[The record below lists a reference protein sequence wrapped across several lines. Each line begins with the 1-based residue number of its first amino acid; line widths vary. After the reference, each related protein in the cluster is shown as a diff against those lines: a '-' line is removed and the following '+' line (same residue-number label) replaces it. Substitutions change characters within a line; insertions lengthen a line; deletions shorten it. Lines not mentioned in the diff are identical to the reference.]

1 MQPGNAGGSLGMAAP
16 LALSRREN
24 STAYLRLSLSVT
36 RRLIG
41 DKPELLD
48 RFVKGSPR
56 LGPLGLCD
64 RPFAHPPELF
74 DRLDGPKRA
83 GPRYADGPAAYEDID
98 RIRVELRKMSEGD
111 PGTPVELNI
120 QIPIVRLAVR
130 RNLFRRDRHAIDH
143 NLDEA
148 SSARDNFL
156 RARTVQSDRVADEPI
171 AVRRHNHALSD
182 GSGQL
187 RRKCDD

>member
-1 MQPGNAGGSLGMAAP
+1 MVAA

-24 STAYLRLSLSVT
+24 SAEYLRLSLSVT

-41 DKPELLD
+41 DAPELLD

-64 RPFAHPPELF
+64 RPFAHAPELF
-74 DRLDGPKRA
+74 DRLDAPKRA
-83 GPRYADGPAAYEDID
+83 GPRCADRPAAHEDID

-111 PGTPVELNI
+111 PGAPAKLNF

-130 RNLFRRDRHAIDH
+130 RNLFRRHRHAIDH
-143 NLDEA
+143 NLDEV

-156 RARTVQSDRVADEPI
+156 RARTVQSDRVANEPL
-171 AVRRHNHALSD
+171 AVRR
-182 GSGQL
+182 
-187 RRKCDD
+187 